1 LEKEMEDQAVYL
13 YTDKDKLE
21 AILINLLK
29 NAVKFTNE
37 GHISFGYVIRDKNI
51 TFYVKDT
58 GIGIP
63 DEKQKFIFD
72 RFAQVD
78 NSISKPYEGAGLGLS
93 ISSAFVEMIGGE
105 LLLDSTLY
113 QGSKFYFTIPYRQ
126 KHAMVLGDEAP
137 LAPVVN
143 PKQDSRGKLK
153 ILIAEDDEFSYQ
165 FISILL
171 QEYSD
176 NILYARNGK
185 EAIDLCKNNPDL
197 DLILMDVK
205 MPVLDGYQATRHIRK
220 FNQDVI
226 IVAQTA
232 YAFTDDKD
240 KVIESGCNDYL
251 SKPIHEEDLKAL
263 INKLFYQ

>member
-1 LEKEMEDQAVYL
+1 
-13 YTDKDKLE
+13 
-21 AILINLLK
+21 
-29 NAVKFTNE
+29 
-37 GHISFGYVIRDKNI
+37 
-51 TFYVKDT
+51 
-58 GIGIP
+58 
-63 DEKQKFIFD
+63 
-72 RFAQVD
+72 VD

-105 LLLDSTLY
+105 LQLESTLY
-113 QGSKFYFTIPYRQ
+113 KGSRFYFTIPYRQ
-126 KHAMVLGDEAP
+126 RQSMVLGEETAP
-137 LAPVVN
+137 LSTVT
-143 PKQDSRGKLK
+143 PKQAPRGNLK

-240 KVIESGCNDYL
+240 KVIEAGCNDYL